1 MNPLG
6 ITQKQWEELQMKN
19 SEAIREKNSTN
30 YKWITMCRC
39 KAKITQS
46 ECDIL
51 REFYRDGRTF
61 IFNISTKNGLRVA
74 YVPKNM
80 NPNQIAVDRGFLL
93 MKAK

>member
-1 MNPLG
+1 
-6 ITQKQWEELQMKN
+6 
-19 SEAIREKNSTN
+19 
-30 YKWITMCRC
+30 MCRC

-46 ECDIL
+46 ECDML

-80 NPNQIAVDRGFLL
+80 NPNQIAIDRGFFNDEGEIEWFSLIEHPCIQEIL
-93 MKAK
+93 